1 MNNEKFGVVFRDT
14 KLLFYLMNTLP
25 VFSLFLLIAFRHS
38 ATSAMI
44 ETIEVVELLLILLLQ
59 LWTHHSGSIADALH
73 NHNLTDAVV
82 LCLEETVVWQR
93 EIVVEVL

>member
-14 KLLFYLMNTLP
+14 KLFLSDEYPSGTLSLYLL
-25 VFSLFLLIAFRHS
+25 VAFRHS

-44 ETIEVVELLLILLLQ
+44 ETVEVVELLLILLLQ
-59 LWTHHSGSIADALH
+59 LWTHHSGSFADALH

>member
-1 MNNEKFGVVFRDT
+1 MNNEKFGVVFRDA
-14 KLLFYLMNTLP
+14 KLFFYLMNTLM
-25 VFSLFLLIAFRHS
+25 VFSLSLLIAFRHS

-44 ETIEVVELLLILLLQ
+44 ETVEVVELLLILLLQ
-59 LWTHHSGSIADALH
+59 LWTHHSCSIADVLH
-73 NHNLTDAVV
+73 NHDLTDAVV

>member
-14 KLLFYLMNTLP
+14 KLFFY
-25 VFSLFLLIAFRHS
+25 FLLIAFRHS

-44 ETIEVVELLLILLLQ
+44 ETVEVVELLLILLLQ
-59 LWTHHSGSIADALH
+59 LWTHHSGSLADALH
-73 NHNLTDAVV
+73 DHDLTDAVV